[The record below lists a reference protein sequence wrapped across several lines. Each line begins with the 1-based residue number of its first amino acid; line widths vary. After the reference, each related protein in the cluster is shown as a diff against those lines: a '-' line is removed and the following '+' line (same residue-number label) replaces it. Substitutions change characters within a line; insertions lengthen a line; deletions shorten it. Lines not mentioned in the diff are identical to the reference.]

1 MGMTALIRFAALA
14 SVLGLAALSAPA
26 QDPGND
32 DVAAAARRSRE
43 QQKTVANPAK
53 VVTND
58 DFPSPPAPTTTPASD
73 TKAAAEGK
81 QDAVKPSAEQEAE
94 NDPKSNDPK
103 SEVYWRKRF
112 RKLHDKLAQSEKEL
126 DILQRELDKNQ
137 VQYYSDPQKAL
148 VQQHDRADINEG
160 TAKIDAKKKEVESL
174 KQQLSDLEDE
184 LRKAGGDP
192 GWAR

>member
-1 MGMTALIRFAALA
+1 MGITALIRFAALA
-14 SVLGLAALSAPA
+14 SLLGLAALSAPA
-26 QDPGND
+26 QDPGNQ

-43 QQKTVANPAK
+43 QQKTAAKPAK

-73 TKAAAEGK
+73 TKATAEGK
-81 QDAVKPSAEQEAE
+81 QEA
-94 NDPKSNDPK
+94 DNDPK
-103 SEVYWRKRF
+103 SEAYWRKRF

-148 VQQHDRADINEG
+148 VEQHARADINEG
-160 TAKIDAKKKEVESL
+160 TTKIDAKKKEIESL

>member
-1 MGMTALIRFAALA
+1 MGITALIRFAALA
-14 SVLGLAALSAPA
+14 SLLGLAALSAPA

-43 QQKTVANPAK
+43 QQKKTAAKPAK

-73 TKAAAEGK
+73 TKATAEGK
-81 QDAVKPSAEQEAE
+81 QEADQPSAEQEAE
-94 NDPKSNDPK
+94 NDPKS
-103 SEVYWRKRF
+103 EAYWRKRF

-148 VQQHDRADINEG
+148 VEQHARADINEG
-160 TAKIDAKKKEVESL
+160 TTKIDAKKKEIESL
-174 KQQLSDLEDE
+174 KQQLSDLEDG

>member
-1 MGMTALIRFAALA
+1 MRMTAVIRFAALA
-14 SVLGLAALSAPA
+14 SVFALAGFSAPA
-26 QDPGND
+26 QDQSND

-43 QQKTVANPAK
+43 KQKNAPKPAK

-58 DFPSPPAPTTTPASD
+58 DFPSAPTPANAPASD
-73 TKAAAEGK
+73 SKATAGGK
-81 QDAVKPSAEQEAE
+81 QNADPSSAEQAAE
-94 NDPKSNDPK
+94 NDPK
-103 SEVYWRKRF
+103 SEVYWRKRSQ
-112 RKLHDKLAQSEKEL
+112 KLHDKLAQSEKEL

-137 VQYYSDPQKAL
+137 VQYYADPQKAL
-148 VQQHDRADINEG
+148 VQQHDRSEINEG
-160 TAKIDAKKKEVESL
+160 TAKIDAKKKEIESL

>member
-14 SVLGLAALSAPA
+14 SLLGLAALSAPA
-26 QDPGND
+26 QDPGNQ

-43 QQKTVANPAK
+43 QQKTAAKPAK

-58 DFPSPPAPTTTPASD
+58 DFPSPPAPTTAPASD
-73 TKAAAEGK
+73 TKATAEGK
-81 QDAVKPSAEQEAE
+81 QDADKPSAEQEAE

-160 TAKIDAKKKEVESL
+160 TAKIDAKKKEIESL

-184 LRKAGGDP
+184 LRKAGGDS

>member
-1 MGMTALIRFAALA
+1 MGITALIRFAALA
-14 SVLGLAALSAPA
+14 SLLGLAALPAPA
-26 QDPGND
+26 QDPGNQ

-43 QQKTVANPAK
+43 QQKTAAKPAK

-73 TKAAAEGK
+73 TKATAEGK
-81 QDAVKPSAEQEAE
+81 QEADQPSAEQEAE
-94 NDPKSNDPK
+94 NDPKS
-103 SEVYWRKRF
+103 EAYWRKRF

-148 VQQHDRADINEG
+148 VEQHARADINEG
-160 TAKIDAKKKEVESL
+160 TTKIDAKKKEIESL
-174 KQQLSDLEDE
+174 KQQLSDLEDG